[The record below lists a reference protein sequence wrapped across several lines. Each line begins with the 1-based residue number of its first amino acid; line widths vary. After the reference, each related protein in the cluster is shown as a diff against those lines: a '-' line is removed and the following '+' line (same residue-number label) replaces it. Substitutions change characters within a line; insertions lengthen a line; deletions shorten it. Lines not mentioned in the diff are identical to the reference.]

1 MQNSMNSLLI
11 DKNMNKEG
19 MPELK
24 LMLKLKLPVRM
35 TTTMRMMPGW
45 WPSREKYAFEML
57 LVMVRGEVVE
67 RSDQCCR

>member
-24 LMLKLKLPVRM
+24 LMLKLNLPVRM
-35 TTTMRMMPGW
+35 TTTMRMMPG
-45 WPSREKYAFEML
+45 
-57 LVMVRGEVVE
+57 
-67 RSDQCCR
+67 